1 MEGQGDGQNPEAR
14 WAVGILRLE
23 DYEKISAPWN
33 WLGTNQLEAKHQT
46 EEDVKKNVYL
56 CITESLCRTAEINQ
70 LYFNSKENF
79 RSQPRFSKKY
89 IIV

>member
-1 MEGQGDGQNPEAR
+1 M
-14 WAVGILRLE
+14 
-23 DYEKISAPWN
+23 
-33 WLGTNQLEAKHQT
+33 